1 MNSKIVSKRSD
12 YSITY
17 QNSLY
22 SETGSEALVGRGNKK
37 SKY

>member
-22 SETGSEALVGRGNKK
+22 SETGQEGRGNKK